1 VLAADPIGFLRQNI
15 TSSSSNNSG
24 SMLVLLPYNFPLL
37 FSLLVEAARVFQAS
51 GQNINS
57 GSSTWMFQAK
67 AMPSSWRESF
77 TSYLSGCPLYYYAPL
92 KKALRKYNLHDMVPD
107 VQDSGRSYQVRT
119 PRPHRQLFHNPMTN
133 ACFFSD

>member
-1 VLAADPIGFLRQNI
+1 
-15 TSSSSNNSG
+15 
-24 SMLVLLPYNFPLL
+24 MLVLLPYNFPLL
-37 FSLLVEAARVFQAS
+37 FSLVVEAARVFQAT
-51 GQNINS
+51 GQVINS

-107 VQDSGRSYQVRT
+107 VQDSGRSYQVRSIRSHWDVLYSLLDERL
-119 PRPHRQLFHNPMTN
+119 PCL
-133 ACFFSD
+133 DG